1 MAIIGVRNCKFN
13 GSTCGK
19 VTNVSVS
26 YNFKQFS
33 RLNNNEYRYDSAT
46 VSIVSVGGFSNDIFN
61 ISGTLTWDTVE
72 VQDGV
77 KKVFSNTL
85 YNVTLQEPNLSAVT
99 KAESVSFTTYSIVGN
114 CHYLPYGV
122 LRWENVTPSTSL
134 LRTNA
139 LEPFINENNLNDHYI
154 VTTHNDA
161 MNLAIQFKNAYNP
174 QISSPVFIWDND
186 AKKAI
191 VVSAV
196 QNKGCALAF
205 DGSGELQDIYR
216 AKNSMGTLVKSW
228 NAGLSTSYLG
238 NLSPTQNLFDND
250 DLLVTDWTLDA
261 GTNAYTGEYSKLY
274 NRYFLSGG
282 FPLSETPS
290 EGDMLWLKVDYRI
303 YPSAYQQ
310 QAFLGFDSRSG
321 MLWPTRFPTNFFSSR
336 NRITVEGFATYIN
349 GVYPAL
355 SQSSPIWFYNS
366 AAGEKDA
373 IQIYRF
379 YAEEI
384 V

>member
-122 LRWENVTPSTSL
+122 LRWENVTPSASL

-238 NLSPTQNLFDND
+238 NLSSNLFDND

-303 YPSAYQQ
+303 YPSTYQQ
-310 QAFLGFDSRSG
+310 DAFFGFDNRQG
-321 MLWPTRFPTNFFSSR
+321 MLYALKFPKNYFNSRTR
-336 NRITVEGFATYIN
+336 IVVEGFAKYTN
-349 GVYPAL
+349 GIYPAL
-355 SQSSPIWFYNS
+355 RESSPIFFYNS
-366 AAGEKDA
+366 EPGEKDA
-373 IQIYRF
+373 IQIYKF
-379 YAEEI
+379 YGEEI